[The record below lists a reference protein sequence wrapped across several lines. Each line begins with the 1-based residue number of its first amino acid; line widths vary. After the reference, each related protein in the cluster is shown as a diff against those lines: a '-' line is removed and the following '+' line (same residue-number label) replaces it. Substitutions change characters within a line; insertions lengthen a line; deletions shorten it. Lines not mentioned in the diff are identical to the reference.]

1 MRSRG
6 VQGKEMSDRD
16 VILDLMERAEERR
29 NANLLT
35 IEAPPLTE
43 WRYEWPVIARPR
55 SKRGQRRAQERKW
68 WDK

>member
-1 MRSRG
+1 
-6 VQGKEMSDRD
+6 MSDRD

-29 NANLLT
+29 NANVLT

-43 WRYEWPVIARPR
+43 WSYDRPVVTRPR

>member
-1 MRSRG
+1 MGQSRTA
-6 VQGKEMSDRD
+6 
-16 VILDLMERAEERR
+16 ILYGLLPNDAAGLPDEAKRR
-29 NANLLT
+29 NANVLT

-43 WRYEWPVIARPR
+43 WSYDRPVVTRPR

>member
-1 MRSRG
+1 MGQSRTAILYG
-6 VQGKEMSDRD
+6 L
-16 VILDLMERAEERR
+16 ILDLMERAEERR
-29 NANLLT
+29 NANVLT

-43 WRYEWPVIARPR
+43 WSYDRPVVTRPR